1 MRMCIFCV
9 ASEKTEW
16 EKFTCW
22 VLTNVDEA
30 MNLLL
35 SIAYTSITIAQF
47 SHGFYAVFTLFCFSL
62 SLSLVRILFLH
73 RKIQLLI
80 LLQFYFLFSSY
91 FFCPVLCTVFIL
103 CRIFA
108 FSRLFFSLLVS
119 VVEHWHIYSF
129 LLYIYFKRILCK
141 EAIKMNFSFSFLVG
155 RNLEQTENVLKLCA
169 YLELINF

>member
-1 MRMCIFCV
+1 
-9 ASEKTEW
+9 
-16 EKFTCW
+16 
-22 VLTNVDEA
+22 

-91 FFCPVLCTVFIL
+91 FFLSCLVHRIYFMSDFCFFSFIFFFTSLSCGTLTYIFIL
-103 CRIFA
+103 TIYLLQENLMQGSDKDEFFFFFFGRTKLGTNRKCVEIM
-108 FSRLFFSLLVS
+108 RLP
-119 VVEHWHIYSF
+119 
-129 LLYIYFKRILCK
+129 
-141 EAIKMNFSFSFLVG
+141 
-155 RNLEQTENVLKLCA
+155 
-169 YLELINF
+169 